1 MSSHAGAKHWCKGQP
16 FPPRNSHPNCFGK
29 WPPLRHR
36 SLALSSLPP
45 LASEGAGMLQNATR
59 KAPVSGNKGSH
70 DGPMTNRFLE
80 IRDRLNMCPST
91 VSINATWSVPAPGSS
106 SLIFGKKPTFML
118 GWLCKISVLGTE
130 IIKLRKH

>member
-1 MSSHAGAKHWCKGQP
+1 
-16 FPPRNSHPNCFGK
+16 
-29 WPPLRHR
+29 
-36 SLALSSLPP
+36 
-45 LASEGAGMLQNATR
+45 MLQNVTR

-91 VSINATWSVPAPGSS
+91 VSINATWSVPAAGSS